1 MSVDGFS
8 MSSIGL
14 PKDITSAQAALTSE
28 QSINAGGEKVVGKID
43 RALNKK
49 INNDEEK
56 EDGKKNQYFNDG
68 FKENEDENDEDNE
81 NTSIDKDEKITTQKA
96 KSLNPSFIKDSENV
110 LIKVNNK
117 TNKIE
122 LYNKITNRI
131 IESINANDFIEMI
144 NRLDYNSGILVNR
157 SI

>member
-1 MSVDGFS
+1 MPFF
-8 MSSIGL
+8 
-14 PKDITSAQAALTSE
+14 LT
-28 QSINAGGEKVVGKID
+28 
-43 RALNKK
+43 
-49 INNDEEK
+49 NDEEK